1 MDPSHSLAHRCLLN
15 PHAPEENR
23 DLLTKH
29 FRLLDY
35 EPALPAALEVFRQVK
50 AE

>member
-1 MDPSHSLAHRCLLN
+1 MDPHHRLVHISLLHL
-15 PHAPEENR
+15 HAPEENS

-29 FRLLDY
+29 FLLLDD
-35 EPALPAALEVFRQVK
+35 EPVLPEALEVFRQVK